1 MKTFAAVLVYLL
13 FLFNLIDYFTTDI
26 LLQHGYTEANP
37 FMNWI
42 IETHG
47 IIGVLIFKMAIILI
61 LLEILFEYY
70 EGNATYRAVRMFF
83 IGMVAVNILYAAVVV
98 NNMILYL
105 EVAMPYFT

>member
-37 FMNWI
+37 FMNWV

-47 IIGVLIFKMAIILI
+47 MIGVLLFKMTIMLII
-61 LLEILFEYY
+61 LEILFEYY
-70 EGNATYRAVRMFF
+70 EGNATQRAIRMFF
-83 IGMVAVNILYAAVVV
+83 FGMVAVNILYAVVV
-98 NNMILYL
+98 TNNMILYID
-105 EVAMPYFT
+105 VAKQYLT